1 MDIEEMNKP
10 LDKLTEVINILE
22 EIDVSELQ
30 LNDQLEIVNLKERC
44 LLLFY
49 RLHKKEEG
57 NYDN

>member
-1 MDIEEMNKP
+1 MNKP

-49 RLHKKEEG
+49 RLYKKEEW
-57 NYDN
+57 NDDN